1 MKRILTITLF
11 CLISLA
17 LFAQSPE
24 KMSYQAVIR
33 NSSNQLVVNSTIGMR
48 ISILQSSV
56 SGTSVYV
63 ETQKPKSNTNGLVT
77 MEIGGG
83 SVVSGTFASID
94 WSKGLY
100 FIKTE
105 TDPTGGT
112 NYTIIGTSQLLSVPY
127 ALHAK
132 TADNGFS
139 GNYND
144 LKNKP
149 NIPTKMSQLI
159 NDAGFLT
166 SFTEKDSSVT
176 NEIQSL
182 SIRNDTLF
190 LNKNGGFAALPNTSS
205 YGKNSSSE
213 NSFYFESRGSVGAND
228 SMVMKYSTSY
238 PSTIKYTYQEYSFLI
253 PKNGQIKNLIATPTQ
268 SSVALGSTTFVT
280 ILINGKP
287 TSLFVKF
294 TNADGFNF
302 KSDTI
307 NSIPVKKGD
316 FIAIQYKSIGSVAPG
331 TNFQSIVELATNPT
345 KNEFDHYIG
354 ELYGGGIIVS
364 IWKDTGGSEHG
375 LVTGLYDLSV
385 GTVWSNVSSTL
396 IGSTAQS
403 LINGQENSKS
413 IISQPGHTSSAAQMC
428 DTFNSGGYSDWYLPS
443 TEEMKLCYSAL
454 FIVNTVL
461 GESKGLKN
469 IAYWSSTESTDPKFA
484 SGICFYANGVV
495 CIGNKASS
503 NCGVRAVRKF

>member
-1 MKRILTITLF
+1 MKRILTFTLF

-33 NSSNQLVVNSTIGMR
+33 DGNNKLVTNSAVGMR
-48 ISILQSSV
+48 ISILQSTIT
-56 SGTSVYV
+56 GTSVYV
-63 ETQKPKSNTNGLVT
+63 ETQTPTSNANGLVT
-77 MEIGGG
+77 IEIGAGII
-83 SVVSGTFASID
+83 VSGTFSTINWAN
-94 WSKGLY
+94 GPY
-100 FIKTE
+100 YIKTE

-112 NYTIIGTSQLLSVPY
+112 NYTITGTSQLLSVPY

-149 NIPTKMSQLI
+149 NIPTNISQLN

-190 LNKNGGFAALPNTSS
+190 LNKNGGFASLPKTSS
-205 YGKNSSSE
+205 YANNSSSG
-213 NSFYFESRGSVGAND
+213 NSFYFESRGSVGPND
-228 SMVMKYSTSY
+228 SMVMKYSQSY
-238 PSTIKYTYQEYSFLI
+238 PSAIKYTYQEYSFLI

-268 SSVALGSTTFVT
+268 SSVASGSTTYVT

-307 NSIPVKKGD
+307 KSIAVKKGD
-316 FIAIQYKSIGSVAPG
+316 FIAIQYKCIGSVDPG
-331 TNFQSIVELATNPT
+331 TNFQAIVELASNPT

-364 IWKDTGGSEHG
+364 IWKDTTGEHG
-375 LVTGLYDLSV
+375 LIASLKDLSY
-385 GTVWSNVSSTL
+385 GAVWSNISSTL
-396 IGSTAQS
+396 IGSAAQS
-403 LINGQENSKS
+403 RFDGQSNSNA
-413 IISQPGHTSSAAQMC
+413 ILSQTGHNSSAAYIC
-428 DTFNSGGYSDWYLPS
+428 DTLTYEGFNDWYLPS
-443 TEEMKLCYSAL
+443 IWELTQCYNSA
-454 FIVNTVL
+454 FTVNTRL
-461 GESKGLKN
+461 GAANGFGYDN
-469 IAYWSSTESTDPKFA
+469 YWSSTENQSELVYTLYF
-484 SGICFYANGVV
+484 GGGGVY
-495 CIGNKASS
+495 GNLK
-503 NCGVRAVRKF
+503 NQTNIRLRAVRRY